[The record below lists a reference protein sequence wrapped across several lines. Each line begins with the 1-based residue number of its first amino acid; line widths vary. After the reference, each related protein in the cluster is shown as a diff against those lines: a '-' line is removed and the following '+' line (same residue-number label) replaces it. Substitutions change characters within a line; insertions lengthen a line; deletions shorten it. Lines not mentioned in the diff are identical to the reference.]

1 MVSMLVGRYNVVHYP
16 LFLQLRHKLLHRLKR
31 THECRRGHNQLLV
44 YFSGQFMPPLG
55 WRACVMK

>member
-1 MVSMLVGRYNVVHYP
+1 MVSMFMGGHNVVHNP
-16 LFLQLRHKLLHRLKR
+16 LFLQLSHKLLHVFKR
-31 THECRRGHNQLLV
+31 THECRRRHNQLLV